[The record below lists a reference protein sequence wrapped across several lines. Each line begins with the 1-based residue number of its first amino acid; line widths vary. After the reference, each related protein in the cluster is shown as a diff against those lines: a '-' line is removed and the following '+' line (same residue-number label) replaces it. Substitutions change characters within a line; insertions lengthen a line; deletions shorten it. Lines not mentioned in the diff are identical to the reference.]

1 MQAHAG
7 AGFDPPGPWRRGGRD
22 RPGRRQ
28 HPLWRVGGRHPLHSA
43 PWRDE
48 AEVQEDES
56 LPLVNRRLAG
66 DFLCMPFGRDDVEE
80 GPIHGLPANTPW
92 DVVEQD
98 VAHATFRLQARP
110 RGATVT
116 KRVQLVGPA
125 LLQTHTIEGG
135 AGDVTLAHHPMVQ
148 DGRGRAAVL
157 FAQTRRDDRSGPA
170 IRRP

>member
-1 MQAHAG
+1 MIRLAHGEAVAEIDEALG
-7 AGFDPPGPWRRGGRD
+7 NIPF
-22 RPGRRQ
+22 
-28 HPLWRVGGRHPLHSA
+28 WRVGGRHPLHAA

-48 AEVQEDES
+48 AEVQEDET

-92 DVVEQD
+92 DVIEQD
-98 VAHATFRLQARP
+98 VAHAIFRLQARP

-135 AGDVTLAHHPMVQ
+135 RGRRHARPSPDGQ
-148 DGRGRAAVL
+148 DGRGRASVL
-157 FAQTRRDDRSGPA
+157 FPQTRRDDRSGAA

>member
-1 MQAHAG
+1 VIRLAHGDAVAEIDEALG
-7 AGFDPPGPWRRGGRD
+7 NIPF
-22 RPGRRQ
+22 
-28 HPLWRVGGRHPLHSA
+28 WRVGGRHPLARRPVARRGGGAGGRH
-43 PWRDE
+43 
-48 AEVQEDES
+48 

-92 DVVEQD
+92 DVIEQD

-148 DGRGRAAVL
+148 DGRGRASVL
-157 FAQTRRDDRSGPA
+157 FAPNAPR
-170 IRRP
+170 